1 MRLVSIATQRTIGAV
16 SELRGFMLPRTPEG
30 RASIVPSP
38 PWHYSG
44 DVLTIEYRTDPANVE
59 ALLPPGVALADEDP
73 GAVAIIWAD
82 WQSCSDSLEELIDPV
97 RSQYKEAFVV
107 VRCAY
112 AGEIYSRCVYIW
124 VDKDFALARG
134 WYQGY
139 PKKLGQIWMTR
150 PVTVG
155 RAGPRLEPGGRFGA
169 TFTANDRRLADVTL
183 TLTGESETGGFVNAL
198 PMLHTRFMPNIDPS
212 LPPPLNELVTMRSRE
227 VDLGPVYVGEATVRL
242 HEAPAEELADLEPLE
257 TIAGYWRQVGA
268 TFVGGTSLHGGR

>member
-1 MRLVSIATQRTIGAV
+1 MRLVSILTKRTIGAV

-59 ALLPPGVALADEDP
+59 ALLPSGVGLAAEDP

-82 WQSCSDSLEELIDPV
+82 WQSCSDSGEELLDPV

-107 VRCAY
+107 VRCTHH
-112 AGEIYSRCVYIW
+112 GETFSRCVYIW

-139 PKKLGQIWMTR
+139 PKELGQIWMTR

-155 RAGPRLEPGGRFGA
+155 KAGPRIGAGGRFGA
-169 TFTANDRRLADVTL
+169 TLAANDRRLAEVTL
-183 TLTGESETGGFVNAL
+183 TLTGESDTGGFVNAL
-198 PMLHTRFMPNIDPS
+198 PMLHSRWMPNIDPS
-212 LPPPLNELVTMRSRE
+212 QPASLDELVTMRSQDVE
-227 VDLGPVYVGEATVRL
+227 LGPVYTGEATVTL
-242 HEAPAEELADLEPLE
+242 HDAPADELASLEPVE
-257 TIAGYWRQVGA
+257 MIAGYWRQVGA
-268 TFVGGTSLHGGR
+268 TFSGGASV

>member
-1 MRLVSIATQRTIGAV
+1 
-16 SELRGFMLPRTPEG
+16 MLPRTPEG

-59 ALLPPGVALADEDP
+59 ALLPSGVDLATEDP

-82 WQSCSDSLEELIDPV
+82 WQSCSDAGDELLDPV

-107 VRCAY
+107 VRCTY
-112 AGEIYSRCVYIW
+112 VGETYSRCVYIW

-150 PVTVG
+150 PVAVG
-155 RAGPRLEPGGRFGA
+155 KAGPRLEPGGRFGA
-169 TFTANDRRLADVTL
+169 TLAANDRRLAEVTL

-198 PMLHTRFMPNIDPS
+198 PMLHSRYMPNIDPADAA
-212 LPPPLNELVTMRSRE
+212 PLDELVTMRSRDVE
-227 VDLGPVYVGEATVRL
+227 LGPVYVGEPTVTL
-242 HEAPAEELADLEPLE
+242 FEASAEELAVLEPIE

-268 TFVGGTSLHGGR
+268 TFAGGTTV

>member
-1 MRLVSIATQRTIGAV
+1 M

-30 RASIVPSP
+30 RASIVPEP

-44 DVLTIEYRTDPANVE
+44 DVLTVEYRTDPESVQ
-59 ALLPPGVALADEDP
+59 ALLPAGVGLADDDP

-82 WQSCSDSLEELIDPV
+82 WQSCSDSGEELLDPV
-97 RSQYKEAFVV
+97 RSQYREAFVV
-107 VRCAY
+107 VRCTY
-112 AGEIYSRCVYIW
+112 GGETYSRCVYIW

-150 PVTVG
+150 PVSVG

-169 TFTANDRRLADVTL
+169 TLAANDRRLAEVTL
-183 TLTGESETGGFVNAL
+183 TITGESDTGGFVNAL
-198 PMLHTRFMPNIDPS
+198 PMLHSRYMPSIDPS
-212 LPPPLNELVTMRSRE
+212 LSPPLDELVTMRSRD
-227 VDLGPVYVGEATVRL
+227 VDLGPVYVGDPTVAL
-242 HEAPAEELADLEPLE
+242 FDAPAEELAALRPVE

-268 TFVGGTSLHGGR
+268 TFVGGTSLA